1 MKAVTNKTTLSKEIA
16 TPTTSLKGK
25 MGKSTIVGKKKINHD
40 DCIKSGSVKADLNKI
55 IQKY

>member
-1 MKAVTNKTTLSKEIA
+1 MKAVTNKTALSKEIA

-25 MGKSTIVGKKKINHD
+25 MGKTTIVGKKTSNKD
-40 DCIKSGSVKADLNKI
+40 ECIKSGSIKADLNKM